1 MVVKKNHIQ
10 ILRNARVSL
19 ILTSGCG
26 NGIPAGKIFLVLR
39 NKNPVHERT
48 PIKVCETHQHLASR
62 IIRITETE
70 EQEEEEEEECTVDG
84 LPTLV
89 WVVPEGNEESKVTI
103 EFSFTCSTLCSPY
116 TTPHSMWDFS
126 LYYCGE
132 ELSNRV
138 VLYKSPPIKV
148 VEEFKASSS
157 SSSSSTHAS
166 FGLTNEKSYLSE
178 RNTSRATT
186 ATATATTTATTA
198 ATATGGKECGCRC
211 LKE

>member
-89 WVVPEGNEESKVTI
+89 WVVPEGNEESKVNI

-157 SSSSSTHAS
+157 SSTHAS